1 LSDQELSSMTHK
13 SSRRRQESNSLDSEK
28 SERARIVAAFM
39 GLLVEQSI
47 KKSHLGQIAAGARV
61 SLAQLRDEFGS
72 TIAVLAA
79 HVEQIERT
87 VVPGE
92 NVQMAESAHGLAM
105 LLTSVLR
112 AWLAGEDPDLARTMS
127 ALDRV
132 GVWTA
137 PRGLPRPGLPRSGLR
152 RPPAPA
158 APAPCRRGHGGGKG
172 PDAIG
177 APRSSPSTLAPRSAR
192 RRSPRQRV
200 DDAKSRSSSAE

>member
-1 LSDQELSSMTHK
+1 MTLK
-13 SSRRRQESNSLDSEK
+13 SSGRRQESNSLDSEK

-87 VVPGE
+87 VIPGE

-112 AWLAGEDPDLARTMS
+112 TWLAGEDPDLARTMS
-127 ALDRV
+127 ALDRA
-132 GVWTA
+132 GVWAA
-137 PRGLPRPGLPRSGLR
+137 PRGLPRSGLR

-158 APAPCRRGHGGGKG
+158 APAPCRRGHGRGKG

-177 APRSSPSTLAPRSAR
+177 GTQSVPAR
-192 RRSPRQRV
+192 FRR
-200 DDAKSRSSSAE
+200 